1 MMADRRTFWAPD
13 DGESPG
19 ISGTL
24 RRPAPSCESRAS
36 PGREL
41 VAPRIRLEG
50 VVDMS
55 DTETLVRGEDHESP
69 TPSRTNRRAFLKTSA
84 AALAFSVVACGDD
97 DPEPFEPDPDP
108 DPDAIDLGTGDIAV
122 LNYALVLERLE
133 AGFWSEVVSN
143 PYVGMEATELETL
156 TEIRDHEIA
165 HRDFLIAA
173 LGPDAIGELEFDLRT
188 VDFTSRESV
197 LGTARTFE
205 DLGVAAY
212 NGAGQLLENVDFL
225 LVAGKIVS
233 VEARHASVV
242 RDLLQPG
249 TDHFAGDDVVDANG
263 LDGAMTPQE
272 VLTAAGDFIV
282 TELNTS
288 GLPTA

>member
-1 MMADRRTFWAPD
+1 
-13 DGESPG
+13 
-19 ISGTL
+19 
-24 RRPAPSCESRAS
+24 
-36 PGREL
+36 
-41 VAPRIRLEG
+41 
-50 VVDMS
+50 MS
-55 DTETLVRGEDHESP
+55 DSEIFVRGEDHESSP
-69 TPSRTNRRAFLKTSA
+69 HLEPDRRAFLKTSA

-97 DPEPFEPDPDP
+97 DPDPVGPDPDP
-108 DPDAIDLGTGDIAV
+108 DPDPDPNPSAVDLGTGDVAV

-133 AGFWSEVVSN
+133 AGFWSEVVAN
-143 PYVGMEATELETL
+143 AYADMGEDELQVL

-173 LGPDAIGELEFDLRT
+173 LGDDAIGELEFDLST
-188 VDFTSRESV
+188 IDFSSRDAV
-197 LGTARTFE
+197 LTTARTFE

-212 NGAGQLLENVDFL
+212 NGAGQLLEDVEFL

-249 TDHFAGDDVVDANG
+249 TDHFAGDDVVDENG

-272 VLTAAGDFIV
+272 VLEAAGDFIV

-288 GLPTA
+288 GIPTA

>member
-1 MMADRRTFWAPD
+1 
-13 DGESPG
+13 
-19 ISGTL
+19 
-24 RRPAPSCESRAS
+24 
-36 PGREL
+36 
-41 VAPRIRLEG
+41 
-50 VVDMS
+50 MS
-55 DTETLVRGEDHESP
+55 DTETLARGEEQESP
-69 TPSRTNRRAFLKTSA
+69 LQLGTGRRAFLKTSA

-97 DPEPFEPDPDP
+97 DPDPMGPGPDPDP
-108 DPDAIDLGTGDIAV
+108 DPDPTPSAVDLGTGDVAV
-122 LNYALVLERLE
+122 LNYALVLEQLE

-143 PYVGMEATELETL
+143 PYAGMPAAELEVL

-173 LGPDAIGELEFDLRT
+173 LGPDAIGELEFDLSA
-188 VDFTSRESV
+188 VDFTNREAV
-197 LGTARTFE
+197 LGTGRTFE

-233 VEARHASVV
+233 VEARHASVI

-249 TDHFAGDDVVDANG
+249 TTHFAGDDVVDENG
-263 LDGAMTPQE
+263 LDGAMAPPE
-272 VLTAAGDFIV
+272 VLAAAADFIV

-288 GLPTA
+288 GLPTS

>member
-1 MMADRRTFWAPD
+1 M
-13 DGESPG
+13 
-19 ISGTL
+19 
-24 RRPAPSCESRAS
+24 
-36 PGREL
+36 
-41 VAPRIRLEG
+41 
-50 VVDMS
+50 
-55 DTETLVRGEDHESP
+55 
-69 TPSRTNRRAFLKTSA
+69 
-84 AALAFSVVACGDD
+84 
-97 DPEPFEPDPDP
+97 
-108 DPDAIDLGTGDIAV
+108 
-122 LNYALVLERLE
+122 NYALVLERLE

-143 PYVGMEATELETL
+143 FYVGMDATELETL

-173 LGPDAIGELEFDLRT
+173 LGPDAIGELEFDLSA

-263 LDGAMTPQE
+263 LD
-272 VLTAAGDFIV
+272 
-282 TELNTS
+282 
-288 GLPTA
+288 

>member
-1 MMADRRTFWAPD
+1 
-13 DGESPG
+13 
-19 ISGTL
+19 
-24 RRPAPSCESRAS
+24 
-36 PGREL
+36 
-41 VAPRIRLEG
+41 
-50 VVDMS
+50 MS
-55 DTETLVRGEDHESP
+55 DTETLARGEEQESP
-69 TPSRTNRRAFLKTSA
+69 LQLGTGRRAFLKTSA

-97 DPEPFEPDPDP
+97 DPDPMGPGPDPDP
-108 DPDAIDLGTGDIAV
+108 DPTPSAVDLGTGDVAV

-143 PYVGMEATELETL
+143 PYADMPAAELQVL

-173 LGPDAIGELEFDLRT
+173 LGPDAIGELEFDLSA
-188 VDFTSRESV
+188 VDFTSRAAV
-197 LGTARTFE
+197 LGTGRTFE

-249 TDHFAGDDVVDANG
+249 TTHFAGNDVVDENG
-263 LDGAMTPQE
+263 LDGAMTPQQ
-272 VLTAAGDFIV
+272 VLTAADAFIV

-288 GLPTA
+288 GLPTS

>member
-1 MMADRRTFWAPD
+1 
-13 DGESPG
+13 
-19 ISGTL
+19 
-24 RRPAPSCESRAS
+24 
-36 PGREL
+36 
-41 VAPRIRLEG
+41 
-50 VVDMS
+50 MS
-55 DTETLVRGEDHESP
+55 ETETLVRGEEHESP
-69 TPSRTNRRAFLKTSA
+69 APSQTDRRAFLKTSA
-84 AALAFSVVACGDD
+84 VALALSVVACGDD
-97 DPEPFEPDPDP
+97 EPAPFEPDPDP
-108 DPDAIDLGTGDIAV
+108 DPDPDPAAMDLGSGDVAV

-143 PYVGMEATELETL
+143 PYADMEATEMETL

-173 LGPDAIGELEFDLRT
+173 LGPDAIGELEFDLST
-188 VDFTSRESV
+188 VDFTSRDAV
-197 LGTARTFE
+197 LGAAMTFE

-249 TDHFAGDDVVDANG
+249 TDHFAGDDVVDTNG

-272 VLTAAGDFIV
+272 VLTAAGPFIV
-282 TELNTS
+282 TELDTS
-288 GLPTA
+288 GLPTS

>member
-1 MMADRRTFWAPD
+1 
-13 DGESPG
+13 
-19 ISGTL
+19 
-24 RRPAPSCESRAS
+24 
-36 PGREL
+36 
-41 VAPRIRLEG
+41 
-50 VVDMS
+50 MS
-55 DTETLVRGEDHESP
+55 DTETLVRGEDQESP
-69 TPSRTNRRAFLKTSA
+69 APSRTNRRAFLKTSA
-84 AALAFSVVACGDD
+84 AALALSVVACGDD
-97 DPEPFEPDPDP
+97 EPDPFEPDPDP
-108 DPDAIDLGTGDIAV
+108 DPDPTAVDLGTGDIAV

-173 LGPDAIGELEFDLRT
+173 LGPDAIGELEFDLSA

-282 TELNTS
+282 TELDTS